1 MAEKFT
7 LPTET
12 IELPSQGKVYDIT
25 NPLSSGTIEMKYM
38 TAREE
43 DILTNVNLLRQGLAI
58 EKMLQSL
65 IKSPIQYEDLLLGD
79 RNSLLIAAR
88 ILAYG
93 SAYSFEYTDDENDN
107 NKETVNIDLQS
118 LKNKVVD
125 YNLFNNKNEFSFEL
139 PASKNLITFKLLTV
153 GDERKIEQEIKGFK
167 KATNLQA
174 GELTTRLKHQITSV
188 NGEYEQ
194 KTIRDFVDNY
204 LLAKDSNPLRAYI
217 ASISPDIDLT
227 INFTLSSGR
236 EVDQSLPLTAEFF
249 FPGS

>member
-12 IELPSQGKVYDIT
+12 IELPSQGKIYDLG

-43 DILTNVNLLRQGLAI
+43 DILTNVNLLRQGIAI
-58 EKMLQSL
+58 EKVLQSL

-93 SAYSFEYTDDENDN
+93 SAYSFEYLDSENDN
-107 NKETVNIDLQS
+107 NKETINMDLQA
-118 LKNKVVD
+118 LNNKVVD
-125 YNLFNNKNEFSFEL
+125 YSLFNNKNEFSFEL

-153 GDERKIEQEIKGFK
+153 GDERKIEQEMKGFK
-167 KATNLQA
+167 KATNIQA

-194 KTIRDFVDNY
+194 KTVRDFVDNY
-204 LLAKDSNPLRAYI
+204 LLAKDSSPLRAYI

-227 INFTLSSGR
+227 VNFTLSSGR
-236 EVDQSLPLTAEFF
+236 DVEQSLPLTAEFF